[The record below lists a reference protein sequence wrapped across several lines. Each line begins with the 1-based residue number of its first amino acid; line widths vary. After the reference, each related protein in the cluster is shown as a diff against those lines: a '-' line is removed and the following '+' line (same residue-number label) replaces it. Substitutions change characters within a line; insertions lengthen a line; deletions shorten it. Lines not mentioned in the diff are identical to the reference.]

1 MGSTTKTHITDSLKT
16 ASDKL
21 SGWQADRSQDI
32 QEVGK
37 SAERSTMVLKDSG
50 VSNAKRVTNTIK
62 EVKQNTA
69 TGMIK
74 EMKPSSA
81 AHAVRELKQNSAI
94 KPRLAGDAIR
104 EVQQSPA
111 ANVIKEVKPSAA
123 VSAAR
128 ELKQSSAA
136 VKPTI
141 IKDFA
146 PSSTADLSSML
157 SDWNAQQKQ

>member
-1 MGSTTKTHITDSLKT
+1 MGHITDSLKT
-16 ASDKL
+16 VGDKL
-21 SGWQADRSQDI
+21 SGSQADRAQDI
-32 QEVGK
+32 QGVGK
-37 SAERSTMVLKDSG
+37 TAERSTRFLKDSG
-50 VSNAKRVTNTIK
+50 VSHAKTVTNTLK
-62 EVKQNTA
+62 EVKQDTA
-69 TGMIK
+69 TSAIK

-94 KPRLAGDAIR
+94 KPRLAADAMR